1 MKKIILTAAAVFAIS
16 FANAQEAKFGFVKGD
31 VTLTGN
37 VTTETDK
44 ATIISPSLAYFV
56 SDKFSIDAGFSSE
69 SGGAGDSSTSF
80 NAGINY
86 RVLELGQRF
95 KVFAAAGIGLGDK
108 VTTFDIDANLNYF
121 LTQKLS
127 IGLNIANFLNYT
139 KVDGVDGG
147 TTKINLNKFEN
158 IFNVASYSLTYRF

>member
-1 MKKIILTAAAVFAIS
+1 MKKIILTAAAVFAFS
-16 FANAQEAKFGFVKGD
+16 FANAQEAKSFGFVKGD

-44 ATIISPSLAYFV
+44 ATKLSPSLAYFV
-56 SDKFSIDAGFSSE
+56 SDKISIGAGFSSE
-69 SGGAGDSSTSF
+69 SGGTGDSSTSF

-95 KVFAAAGIGLGDK
+95 KVFAGAGLEFGDK
-108 VTTFDIDANLNYF
+108 ETTFDVGANLNYF

-127 IGLNIANFLNYT
+127 IGLKIASFLSYN
-139 KVDGVDGG
+139 KPDGADG
-147 TTKINLNKFEN
+147 TTKINLNEFEN
-158 IFNVASYSLTYRF
+158 IFNAPSYSLTYKF